1 MSDNNEN
8 ESLENTLQ
16 INHDPLVI
24 SMPDATEIQP
34 GSTEPLLISSPDTVS
49 IVETDANAPLDE
61 QYSNQQGI
69 TIEPIIEDSL
79 NTQPLVI
86 EDSLN
91 TQPLVIEDRSDI
103 QPLTI
108 EPVLPEVEVTEPIL
122 SVVPKLIFIVP
133 YRDRAQQQQFFSAH
147 MNVILEDIPKQ
158 DYEIYYIHQAD
169 AREFNRGAMKN
180 IGFLAMKNKYPND
193 YQNITFVF
201 NDVDTMPF
209 SKNFLNYETSAG
221 VVKHFYGYTFA
232 LGGIVSVN
240 GSDFEK
246 TLGYPNFWTWGYED
260 NLLQKRILSAGIEID
275 RSQFYP
281 IMDKNIFQMKDGITR
296 IVNRGEFERFV
307 ADTTEGWQSIT
318 GLQYSIDDS
327 TKFINVTAFDTGFQE
342 KKELTRVHDLR
353 NGSRPFQS
361 ANLMAMN
368 SGRGRAKPKMSMRL

>member
-69 TIEPIIEDSL
+69 TIEPAVEDSL

-91 TQPLVIEDRSDI
+91 TQPLVIEDSSVI

-108 EPVLPEVEVTEPIL
+108 EPVLPEVQVTEPIL

-209 SKNFLNYETSAG
+209 SKNFLNYETIAG

>member
-16 INHDPLVI
+16 TNNDHLVI
-24 SMPDATEIQP
+24 SMPDTTETQP
-34 GSTEPLLISSPDTVS
+34 VSVEPLVISSPDTIS
-49 IVETDANAPLDE
+49 IVATEANAPLDE

-69 TIEPIIEDSL
+69 TIEPAVEDSL
-79 NTQPLVI
+79 NIQPLV
-86 EDSLN
+86 
-91 TQPLVIEDRSDI
+91 
-103 QPLTI
+103 I
-108 EPVLPEVEVTEPIL
+108 EPVLPEVEVTEPIP

-240 GSDFEK
+240 GGDFEK

>member
-91 TQPLVIEDRSDI
+91 TQPLVIEDRSVI

>member
-1 MSDNNEN
+1 MSDNSEN
-8 ESLENTLQ
+8 EFLENTLQ
-16 INHDPLVI
+16 INNDPLVI
-24 SMPDATEIQP
+24 SMPDTTETQP
-34 GSTEPLLISSPDTVS
+34 ISIEPLVISSPDTIT
-49 IVETDANAPLDE
+49 IVANAPLDE
-61 QYSNQQGI
+61 EYSNIQNL
-69 TIEPIIEDSL
+69 TVEPAPEDSS
-79 NTQPLVI
+79 N
-86 EDSLN
+86 
-91 TQPLVIEDRSDI
+91 I
-103 QPLTI
+103 QTLTI
-108 EPVLPEVEVTEPIL
+108 EPAVEITEPIA
-122 SVVPKLIFIVP
+122 VAPKLIFIVP

-221 VVKHFYGYTFA
+221 AVKHFYGYTFA

-240 GSDFEK
+240 GGDFEK

-260 NLLQKRILSAGIEID
+260 NLLQKRILNAGIQID

-307 ADTTEGWQSIT
+307 SDTTEGWQSIT

-361 ANLMAMN
+361 ANLMSMN
-368 SGRGRAKPKMSMRL
+368 SGRGRPKPKMSMRL

>member
-79 NTQPLVI
+79 NIQPLVI

-91 TQPLVIEDRSDI
+91 TQPLVIEDSSVF
-103 QPLTI
+103 QHLTI
-108 EPVLPEVEVTEPIL
+108 EPVLPEVEVTEPIP

-240 GSDFEK
+240 GGDFEK

-275 RSQFYP
+275 RTQFYP

>member
-1 MSDNNEN
+1 MSDNNDN
-8 ESLENTLQ
+8 EFLENTLQ
-16 INHDPLVI
+16 TNNDPLVI
-24 SMPDATEIQP
+24 SMLDTTEIQP
-34 GSTEPLLISSPDTVS
+34 ISVEPLVISSPDTIS
-49 IVETDANAPLDE
+49 IVATEANAPLDE

-69 TIEPIIEDSL
+69 TIEPALEDSS
-79 NTQPLVI
+79 N
-86 EDSLN
+86 
-91 TQPLVIEDRSDI
+91 I
-103 QPLTI
+103 QNLTI
-108 EPVLPEVEVTEPIL
+108 EPALEAPAIQQITTEVEITEQIT
-122 SVVPKLIFIVP
+122 SVAPKLIFIVP

-147 MNVILEDIPKQ
+147 MNVILEDIPKE

-240 GSDFEK
+240 GGDFEK

-260 NLLQKRILSAGIEID
+260 NLLQKRILNAGIQID

-296 IVNRGEFERFV
+296 VVNRGEFERFV
-307 ADTTEGWQSIT
+307 SDTTEGWQSIT

-327 TKFINVTAFDTGFQE
+327 TRFINVTAFDTGYQE

-361 ANLMAMN
+361 ANLMSMN
-368 SGRGRAKPKMSMRL
+368 SGRGRPKPKMSMRL

>member
-79 NTQPLVI
+79 NIQPLVI

-91 TQPLVIEDRSDI
+91 TQPLVIEDSSVF
-103 QPLTI
+103 QHLTI
-108 EPVLPEVEVTEPIL
+108 EPVLPEVEVTEPIP

-240 GSDFEK
+240 GGDFEK

-260 NLLQKRILSAGIEID
+260 NLLQKRILSAGVEID
-275 RSQFYP
+275 RTQFYP

-327 TKFINVTAFDTGFQE
+327 KKFINVTAFDTGFQE

>member
-8 ESLENTLQ
+8 EFLENTLQ
-16 INHDPLVI
+16 INNDPLVI
-24 SMPDATEIQP
+24 SMPDTTETQP
-34 GSTEPLLISSPDTVS
+34 ISIEPPVISSPDTIT
-49 IVETDANAPLDE
+49 IVANAPLDE
-61 QYSNQQGI
+61 EYSNIQNL
-69 TIEPIIEDSL
+69 TVEPAPEDSS
-79 NTQPLVI
+79 N
-86 EDSLN
+86 
-91 TQPLVIEDRSDI
+91 I
-103 QPLTI
+103 QTLTI
-108 EPVLPEVEVTEPIL
+108 EPAVEITEPIT
-122 SVVPKLIFIVP
+122 VVPKLIFIVP

-209 SKNFLNYETSAG
+209 SKNFLNYDTIAG

-240 GSDFEK
+240 GGDFEK

-260 NLLQKRILSAGIEID
+260 NLLQKRILNAGIQID

-307 ADTTEGWQSIT
+307 SDTTEGWQSIT

-361 ANLMAMN
+361 ANLMSMN
-368 SGRGRAKPKMSMRL
+368 SGRGRPKPKMSMRL

>member
-16 INHDPLVI
+16 TNNDHLVI
-24 SMPDATEIQP
+24 SMPDTTETQP
-34 GSTEPLLISSPDTVS
+34 VSVEPLVISSPDTIS
-49 IVETDANAPLDE
+49 IVATEANAPLDE

-69 TIEPIIEDSL
+69 TIEPAVEDSL
-79 NTQPLVI
+79 NIQPLVI

-91 TQPLVIEDRSDI
+91 TQPLVIEPVIEQPVI
-103 QPLTI
+103 QQTI
-108 EPVLPEVEVTEPIL
+108 TEVEVTEPIP

-318 GLQYSIDDS
+318 RLQYSIDDS